1 MPDVNLL
8 KDTERLA
15 NGQARPVAPGQP
27 ELSTPQAPA
36 SSGFGSSFKSLF
48 NRGPKPLPTSMGG
61 TAPAARPQTS
71 SMSASRSRSGERI
84 LSETKKAAPSVIPL
98 PEDDDTSYNVNLL
111 SEDLIS
117 TVNPK
122 KRGIMLGV
130 VAIIAAAV
138 VGLGYGGILAYQNS
152 IKAKITTTQSALTT
166 ANAEISGLS
175 KDQLLAAATV
185 QKVNAIHSLVD
196 RHTRWTKFFS
206 LLEKY
211 TLPTITYGS
220 SFSGDLNGTLTLTG
234 TTTSY
239 EEVAKQY
246 LIFQQLVRDQK
257 FISNFLI
264 TGATSQVS
272 KEGTPTT
279 TFVVTMNLLPN
290 NFTMT
295 AAELTAI
302 APILAPIVT
311 QPTTLESTT
320 NTNSTTIISNR
331 P

>member
-8 KDTERLA
+8 KDTEQLA
-15 NGQARPVAPGQP
+15 NGQKRPVVTGQP
-27 ELSTPQAPA
+27 ELSMPEAAPSA
-36 SSGFGSSFKSLF
+36 GFGSSLKSLF
-48 NRGPKPLPTSMGG
+48 NHSPKSLPTTMGS
-61 TAPAARPQTS
+61 TAPAPRPHTS
-71 SMSASRSRSGERI
+71 SMSATRSRSGERI

-111 SEDLIS
+111 SDDLIS
-117 TVNPK
+117 TVNPR

-130 VAIIAAAV
+130 VAILAVVV
-138 VGLGYGGILAYQNS
+138 VGLGYGAILAYQS
-152 IKAKITTTQSALTT
+152 SVKAKITTTQSQLTA
-166 ANAEISGLS
+166 ANTEISGLS
-175 KDQLLAAATV
+175 ENQQLAAATV
-185 QKVNAIHSLVD
+185 QKVSAIHSLVD

-220 SFSGDLNGTLTLTG
+220 SFSGDLNGTLTLTA
-234 TTTSY
+234 TTTNY

-246 LIFQQLVRDQK
+246 LIFQQLARDQK

-264 TGATSQVS
+264 TGATSQIS

-302 APILAPIVT
+302 APILAPT
-311 QPTTLESTT
+311 TTEPTTLEPTT